1 MSNLAMEERKKVNPR
16 EDVVRAIQHK
26 DIHTLLIKAG
36 QLHGHYC
43 PGLALGVLAG
53 AYAMA
58 QMAQMP
64 EMSDGMEK
72 LLAIVETNNCFVDGI
87 QFVTGCT
94 LGNNSLIYREYGKT
108 AVTLTDRSGNGI
120 RYVVKPDFRE
130 RRRETS
136 PEFQEM
142 FSKVVKNGERSAENR
157 TRFKQ
162 LAQEAAFV
170 MVDVK
175 PEMIFKIEKVQTRIP
190 EYASIVDSVICESCQ
205 ESVMATRIVKQD
217 GKQLCRACA
226 QSDYYE
232 FTGDGVVFCQ
242 ANF

>member
-1 MSNLAMEERKKVNPR
+1 MNEPTIEERKKINPR

-53 AYAMA
+53 AYA
-58 QMAQMP
+58 MAQMP

-108 AVTLTDRSGNGI
+108 AVTLTDRSGNGV
-120 RYVVKPDFRE
+120 RYVVKPNFRE
-130 RRRETS
+130 HLQKTS

-142 FSKVVKNGERSAENR
+142 FTKVVKNGERSTENR
-157 TRFKQ
+157 ARFKQ
-162 LAQEAAFV
+162 LAQETSFV
-170 MVDVK
+170 MVDVD

-205 ESVMATRIVKQD
+205 ESVMATRIVEQE
-217 GKQLCRACA
+217 GKQLCRACVRA
-226 QSDYYE
+226 EYYE
-232 FTGDGVVFCQ
+232 FTGDGV
-242 ANF
+242 ALIKP